1 MRKGSFYTNFHQN
14 FLQCWVSPPL
24 NSVFKPGFE
33 PTTSHTVNHCPSATL
48 AGQLP
53 NLLPRCSPKNCFDCT
68 VITRP
73 RSNPTL
79 AFVLVWGAQ
88 CIHLNGD
95 QTPCHSLF
103 ILIPVLIRVGCVIL
117 PHPLCI
123 SKVILLGLC
132 TSYFVKSL
140 ASMFRRTSSPEPILD
155 PTFHKS
161 DSV

>member
-1 MRKGSFYTNFHQN
+1 MDRTRVQSLIATFARNRLYFSMWMSPSGVGHLLVSKFVFLAYCLGKHRCVKIVFYTNFHQN

-53 NLLPRCSPKNCFDCT
+53 NLLPRCSPKNCFGYT

-73 RSNPTL
+73 GSNPTL

-88 CIHLNGD
+88 CTHLNGD
-95 QTPCHSLF
+95 QTPCHSLLF
-103 ILIPVLIRVGCVIL
+103 
-117 PHPLCI
+117 
-123 SKVILLGLC
+123 
-132 TSYFVKSL
+132 
-140 ASMFRRTSSPEPILD
+140 
-155 PTFHKS
+155 
-161 DSV
+161 